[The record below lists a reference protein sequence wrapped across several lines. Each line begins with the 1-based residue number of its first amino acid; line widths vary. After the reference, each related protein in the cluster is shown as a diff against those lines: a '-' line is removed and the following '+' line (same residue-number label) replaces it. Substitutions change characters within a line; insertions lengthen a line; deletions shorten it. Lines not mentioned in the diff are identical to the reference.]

1 MIRTLSGFG
10 TAVLCAALLSASAE
24 AQNSKFDLTGVSIAP
39 MKTANLCSKIGG
51 KGAQPELVLK
61 HSAVAGTKIKV
72 RMYDVHGK
80 RDVTEHNTVR
90 VKSSGSGQ
98 TVVNSGFRP
107 PCNTTGGRK
116 NSSYRFDVSVG
127 GKTTTVIWG
136 NYDSGKKRIVP

>member
-1 MIRTLSGFG
+1 MFGNFSGLG
-10 TAVLCAALLSASAE
+10 AAVLCATLLSSGAQ
-24 AQNSKFDLTGVSIAP
+24 AQNSKFELSGVSIAP

-51 KGAQPELVLK
+51 KGAQPELALK
-61 HSAVAGTKIKV
+61 HNAVAGTKIKV

-116 NSSYRFDVSVG
+116 NSSYRFDISAE

-136 NYDSGKKRIVP
+136 NYDSKMKKIVP